1 VVSYRSGREIR
12 MYSASRGIRAVILL
26 FASCLSGTIAFS
38 QGVNFIRHVADPL
51 PHANLRVSRAPCAAD
66 SGRALSNPNSL
77 TPATG
82 ESSSPCDTPPV
93 SALTVNP
100 CGSAS
105 PVRTGCNPPRDL
117 VQEDLA
123 TRGKPGQKI
132 QRARERVLE
141 ILQTENACSAW
152 FREKDSNPAATFRTL
167 NFEIDRNGED
177 SVRESKG
184 SGGMSI
190 FRSPYVARVIQADGS
205 HGTITINTK
214 GAFFSPVA
222 MLFEVQWEGGP
233 LMLRGTRS
241 IGVGPYEGDTFH
253 AQILALLH
261 EFGHIVDLLPTD
273 EDDRDGKSVQN
284 TGEVLRFCRAEVELK
299 GKRATLAATR

>member
-1 VVSYRSGREIR
+1 
-12 MYSASRGIRAVILL
+12 MYSASRGIGAVILL
-26 FASCLSGTIAFS
+26 FVSCLFGTVAFP

-51 PHANLRVSRAPCAAD
+51 PLANLHVSRAPCTAD
-66 SGRALSNPNSL
+66 SGRAFSNPNSV

-82 ESSSPCDTPPV
+82 DASSPCDTPPV
-93 SALTVNP
+93 SALPVNP
-100 CGSAS
+100 CDSAS
-105 PVRTGCNPPRDL
+105 LARPGCNPPRDL
-117 VQEDLA
+117 IQGDLA
-123 TRGKPGQKI
+123 AKGKQGQKI
-132 QRARERVLE
+132 LRARERVLE

-167 NFEIDRNGED
+167 NFEIDRQGED
-177 SVRESKG
+177 SVRESKV
-184 SGGMSI
+184 SGGMTI
-190 FRSPYVARVIQADGS
+190 FRSPYVARVTQADGS
-205 HGTITINTK
+205 YGTITINTK

-253 AQILALLH
+253 AQILTLLH

-273 EDDRDGKSVQN
+273 EDDRDGKSVEN
-284 TGEVLRFCRAEVELK
+284 TGEVLRFCRAEVESK
-299 GKRATLAATR
+299 GKRTTLSATR